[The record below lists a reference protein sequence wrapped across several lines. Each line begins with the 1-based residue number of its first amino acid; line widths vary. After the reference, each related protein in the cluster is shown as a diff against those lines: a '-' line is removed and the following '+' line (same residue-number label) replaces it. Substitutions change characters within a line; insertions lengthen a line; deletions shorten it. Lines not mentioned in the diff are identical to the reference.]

1 MSTLTAKAQRVEVIA
16 RLNYR
21 CRLGL
26 DRTGRDVITRT
37 CLATFSEE
45 QLPTRIVA
53 QAEILAAIRKDRF
66 PEEASPRGRGH
77 VEYRGT
83 KVYFAI
89 DAYDLDLVYG
99 SEDPADASV
108 SRRVMTIMVRE
119 DVTSKFAYSRNEL
132 TPLSLIC

>member
-119 DVTSKFAYSRNEL
+119 DM
-132 TPLSLIC
+132 